1 MTFPR
6 VTFSNAPLE
15 VMASNAPLEMA
26 HFVPTIE
33 LTNLDVTQRG
43 KIPKRAAD
51 DVGSA
56 KKTGAYRCIFMPYD
70 VSAIAVVFD
79 FLATTCGFLQTMLR
93 LSCIVFCHCFVCVHI
108 CFAAKC
114 LPMFFCDHV
123 CLGAKWA

>member
-1 MTFPR
+1 
-6 VTFSNAPLE
+6 
-15 VMASNAPLEMA
+15 MASNAPLEMVT

-43 KIPKRAAD
+43 KIFKRAAD

-79 FLATTCGFLQTMLR
+79 FLATTFGFLQTMLR

-114 LPMFFCDHV
+114 LPMFF
-123 CLGAKWA
+123 L

>member
-1 MTFPR
+1 
-6 VTFSNAPLE
+6 
-15 VMASNAPLEMA
+15 MASNAPLEMVT

-43 KIPKRAAD
+43 KIFKRAAD

-79 FLATTCGFLQTMLR
+79 FLATTFGFCKLCCAYLASF
-93 LSCIVFCHCFVCVHI
+93 LSLFCLCPHL
-108 CFAAKC
+108 FAAKC
-114 LPMFFCDHV
+114 LPMFF
-123 CLGAKWA
+123 L